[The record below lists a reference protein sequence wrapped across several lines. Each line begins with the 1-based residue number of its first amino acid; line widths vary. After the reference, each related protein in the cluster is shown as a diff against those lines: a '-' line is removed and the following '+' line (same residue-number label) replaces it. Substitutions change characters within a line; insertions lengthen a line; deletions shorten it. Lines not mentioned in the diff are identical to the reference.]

1 MYNID
6 LKEIHRELKRCNS
19 PFVKK
24 NYEDI
29 FQQTYILVAE
39 GLDYKVAAQKAINIT
54 RKEIGDPRLRNST
67 IVKIDSIDIPEE
79 AQKPLEIVKRP
90 LSRAEYRGLY
100 GKFKNLS
107 QVSAVLEKLNF
118 QFYALKSTDGKY
130 DEGIQL
136 ANRPCPICGTK
147 KSCFSIYKTIKSKKV
162 DITYS
167 CLSIR
172 KGDHYKTYSN
182 DLSGI
187 FSALLQTTE
196 RKAKK
201 IIYKILLEMD

>member
-6 LKEIHRELKRCNS
+6 LKEIHRELKRYNR
-19 PFVKK
+19 PFVTE

-29 FQQTYILVAE
+29 FQQTYILVVE
-39 GLDYKVAAQKAINIT
+39 GLDYKLAAQKAITIT
-54 RKEIGDPRLRNST
+54 RKEIGAPRLRNST
-67 IVKIDSIDIPEE
+67 IINIDSIDIPEE
-79 AQKPLEIVKRP
+79 VQKPLEIVKRP
-90 LSRAEYRGLY
+90 LTRGEYRGLY
-100 GKFKNLS
+100 SKFKNLS

-136 ANRPCPICGTK
+136 FNRPCPICGTK
-147 KSCFSIYKTIKSKKV
+147 KSCFSIYRTIIGKK
-162 DITYS
+162 IKFTYS

-182 DLSGI
+182 ELSGI

>member
-1 MYNID
+1 MHNID
-6 LKEIHRELKRCNS
+6 LKKIHHELKRCNS

-54 RKEIGDPRLRNST
+54 RKVIGPPRLRNST
-67 IVKIDSIDIPEE
+67 IVNIDSIDIPEE
-79 AQKPLEIVKRP
+79 VQKPIEIVKRP

-100 GKFKNLS
+100 SKFKNLS
-107 QVSAVLEKLNF
+107 QVTTVLEKLNF

-136 ANRPCPICGTK
+136 FNRPCPICGTK
-147 KSCFSIYKTIKSKKV
+147 KSCFSIYRTIKE
-162 DITYS
+162 ITYS
-167 CLSIR
+167 CQSIR

-201 IIYKILLEMD
+201 IIYKILLEID